1 MADLSVS
8 GGQRRLQRRDEGAA
22 IECRR
27 ADYGYG
33 RRQLLGERQPVDDV
47 ALPDDAGY
55 GVPPLP
61 VRVPARRI
69 SALTGGAKARYI
81 VGGREIHRLST
92 V

>member
-1 MADLSVS
+1 MDLGVS
-8 GGQRRLQRRDEGAA
+8 GGQRRLQLRDEGAA

-27 ADYGYG
+27 TDYGYG
-33 RRQLLGERQPVDDV
+33 GRQLLRERPPVDDV

-55 GVPPLP
+55 GVPPCR
-61 VRVPARRI
+61 VRVSARRI

-81 VGGREIHRLST
+81 VGGREIHRLSI